1 MQLYGNVPGFLIP
14 EMSPVLLK
22 RKANLC
28 YEVLEVLRKICP
40 GYSRIRGYRSLPFE
54 FHEIN
59 SIE

>member
-40 GYSRIRGYRSLPFE
+40 GYSRIRGYRPLPFE